1 MIRSR
6 QSRFRRQALLQ
17 DYVAGDLS
25 QEEAGEVEALLR
37 ADPKAR
43 ALCDEA
49 RAAHDALTVLRDR
62 SEPPVT
68 AADVLS
74 NIQMAIATDQ
84 FRARPRLDLQGE
96 GTRFYRRLAIA
107 ATLLFAVSAT
117 LLGVHRFSRSGG
129 NGNGDVQNSPV
140 VVTTPP
146 SERGIEM
153 ILNLDDPDTRELMER
168 YRELKLDP
176 VETFYTPGNLTVPI
190 SVPLPESR

>member
-6 QSRFRRQALLQ
+6 LSRSRRQALLQ

-74 NIQMAIATDQ
+74 KIQIAIATDQ
-84 FRARPRLDLQGE
+84 FRAKPRLELQGE

-117 LLGVHRFSRSGG
+117 LLGVHRFSRPG
-129 NGNGDVQNSPV
+129 GNGDVQNSPV

-153 ILNLDDPDTRELMER
+153 ILNLDNPDTRELMER